1 MNILK
6 FPTPEKMLSEQE
18 RIEIARQ
25 EILAEVRLM
34 EAQGLLDFVE
44 IEQQPGE
51 VIQFPNSTHT
61 DEFAWISSDIF
72 NYLAD
77 SDDKSSWHENVNILF
92 SDESMDDMNYQS
104 KWSQYVWFIGTIRFK
119 NVQPYRQKPL

>member
-44 IEQQPGE
+44 IHEQQPGE
-51 VIQFPNSTHT
+51 VIC
-61 DEFAWISSDIF
+61 ISS
-72 NYLAD
+72 
-77 SDDKSSWHENVNILF
+77 
-92 SDESMDDMNYQS
+92 YQ
-104 KWSQYVWFIGTIRFK
+104 R
-119 NVQPYRQKPL
+119 

>member
-6 FPTPEKMLSEQE
+6 FPTPEKMLSERE

-61 DEFAWISSDIF
+61 DEFA
-72 NYLAD
+72 
-77 SDDKSSWHENVNILF
+77 
-92 SDESMDDMNYQS
+92 
-104 KWSQYVWFIGTIRFK
+104 
-119 NVQPYRQKPL
+119 

>member
-6 FPTPEKMLSEQE
+6 FPTPEKMLSERE

-25 EILAEVRLM
+25 EILAEARLM

-51 VIQFPNSTHT
+51 IIQFP
-61 DEFAWISSDIF
+61 D
-72 NYLAD
+72 
-77 SDDKSSWHENVNILF
+77 
-92 SDESMDDMNYQS
+92 
-104 KWSQYVWFIGTIRFK
+104 
-119 NVQPYRQKPL
+119 

>member
-51 VIQFPNSTHT
+51 VIQFPNLSTHT
-61 DEFAWISSDIF
+61 DD
-72 NYLAD
+72 
-77 SDDKSSWHENVNILF
+77 
-92 SDESMDDMNYQS
+92 
-104 KWSQYVWFIGTIRFK
+104 
-119 NVQPYRQKPL
+119 

>member
-6 FPTPEKMLSEQE
+6 FPTQEKMLSEQE

-25 EILAEVRLM
+25 ELLAEVRLM

-51 VIQFPNSTHT
+51 VIQFPSLPSST
-61 DEFAWISSDIF
+61 D
-72 NYLAD
+72 
-77 SDDKSSWHENVNILF
+77 V
-92 SDESMDDMNYQS
+92 
-104 KWSQYVWFIGTIRFK
+104 
-119 NVQPYRQKPL
+119 

>member
-25 EILAEVRLM
+25 EILAEARLM

-51 VIQFPNSTHT
+51 VIQYSRLSTHT
-61 DEFAWISSDIF
+61 DD
-72 NYLAD
+72 
-77 SDDKSSWHENVNILF
+77 
-92 SDESMDDMNYQS
+92 
-104 KWSQYVWFIGTIRFK
+104 
-119 NVQPYRQKPL
+119 

>member
-44 IEQQPGE
+44 IVQQLGD
-51 VIQFPNSTHT
+51 VIQFP
-61 DEFAWISSDIF
+61 D
-72 NYLAD
+72 
-77 SDDKSSWHENVNILF
+77 
-92 SDESMDDMNYQS
+92 
-104 KWSQYVWFIGTIRFK
+104 
-119 NVQPYRQKPL
+119 

>member
-34 EAQGLLDFVE
+34 EAQGLLHFVE
-44 IEQQPGE
+44 IEQQLGE
-51 VIQFPNSTHT
+51 VIEFPDWVNTTAKT
-61 DEFAWISSDIF
+61 DA
-72 NYLAD
+72 
-77 SDDKSSWHENVNILF
+77 
-92 SDESMDDMNYQS
+92 
-104 KWSQYVWFIGTIRFK
+104 
-119 NVQPYRQKPL
+119 

>member
-6 FPTPEKMLSEQE
+6 FPTPEKMLSERE

-25 EILAEVRLM
+25 EILAEARLM

-51 VIQFPNSTHT
+51 VIHL
-61 DEFAWISSDIF
+61 ISST
-72 NYLAD
+72 
-77 SDDKSSWHENVNILF
+77 DKS
-92 SDESMDDMNYQS
+92 
-104 KWSQYVWFIGTIRFK
+104 K
-119 NVQPYRQKPL
+119 

>member
-6 FPTPEKMLSEQE
+6 FPTPEKMLSERE

-25 EILAEVRLM
+25 EILAEARLM

-51 VIQFPNSTHT
+51 IIQFPNSTHT
-61 DEFAWISSDIF
+61 DE
-72 NYLAD
+72 LA
-77 SDDKSSWHENVNILF
+77 
-92 SDESMDDMNYQS
+92 
-104 KWSQYVWFIGTIRFK
+104 
-119 NVQPYRQKPL
+119 